1 MQEDARGA
9 VAGKV
14 ATRITPAAAVVA
26 AALGLAVLAEWAA
39 DSLQIARVKIQFV
52 PMAPATALCLVLLG
66 IVLMCRWGRYRNHS
80 VRIAC
85 EVAAGFVLVFNA
97 ILLIQFA
104 SEWPL
109 DIERWVAPEI
119 AVSRGFA
126 LGRMSPVAS
135 IMFVLLSLAVQ
146 PSFLLLF
153 KDRSKRLASQGLA
166 ALVVCVAA
174 ILVIGYWYGTPLLYG
189 GGFIPV
195 ALPTAVGFILLG
207 AGLLFDGPE
216 SMLFRLAVSESVFA
230 RFSRIAI
237 PGAIGI
243 ILVGGW
249 FTLAVI
255 SRADAHYR
263 VLSVAV
269 TAVLTA
275 GMVAFL
281 MSAVAR
287 HVQAVVSDAQSALQE
302 GEEKYRSLV
311 MNIPDVVWTSDS
323 YGRTTFVSSNV
334 EGVLGFTPEEVC
346 NDGPSAWFSRIHPED
361 VENVQQAF
369 KTLFKQGLPFG
380 IEYRIKRKDGTWIW
394 LHDRASPPYEKDGVW
409 FADGVSSDVTKRRA
423 AEQALE
429 DNLQFVQKLVEAI
442 PNPVFY
448 KGVDGKYRGCNRACE
463 DFLGLPHDAIIGKT
477 VYDIAPQEVADEY
490 RRRDRE
496 LFNNPGVQIY
506 EYKMIRADGT
516 ERDVVFYKST
526 FTDSSGKLAGLI
538 AVVVDITERKRA
550 EEEREHYRHR
560 FMQAQKMEALGTLT
574 GGIAHDFNNMLTV
587 ILGYSEML
595 LVGKEEGDPGYEDL
609 RKIIQTTLKAAELVR
624 TLMVCS
630 RQAEMEPIP
639 LDLNRQI
646 EQLKE
651 LLARTL
657 PRTIGIVLDLVDEP
671 AQVSADPSQI
681 AQMVMRLA
689 ANSAEAMPQGG
700 HLTIETKNVVLDE
713 DYCRSYAGVKPGPFV
728 MLGVSDT
735 GQGMDAETLERIFD
749 PFFTTKM
756 RDSRKGTG
764 LGMSVVQGIVDQHG
778 GHVTCESE
786 IGRGTSVKIYFPA
799 MESAK
804 RTEAVAEPP
813 LPRGRTETIL
823 LADDE
828 ELVRDLGKRIL
839 ERSGYRVLLAANGKE
854 ALARYKKEQENIS
867 LVILDLIMPE
877 MSGGQC
883 LEELLKVNPGVK
895 VLVATGFSPDA
906 QMQQGLDKAAKGLVF
921 KPYDVKKLLQSVRD
935 ALDAE

>member
-1 MQEDARGA
+1 VG
-9 VAGKV
+9 
-14 ATRITPAAAVVA
+14 
-26 AALGLAVLAEWAA
+26 
-39 DSLQIARVKIQFV
+39 
-52 PMAPATALCLVLLG
+52 
-66 IVLMCRWGRYRNHS
+66 
-80 VRIAC
+80 
-85 EVAAGFVLVFNA
+85 
-97 ILLIQFA
+97 
-104 SEWPL
+104 
-109 DIERWVAPEI
+109 
-119 AVSRGFA
+119 
-126 LGRMSPVAS
+126 
-135 IMFVLLSLAVQ
+135 
-146 PSFLLLF
+146 
-153 KDRSKRLASQGLA
+153 
-166 ALVVCVAA
+166 A
-174 ILVIGYWYGTPLLYG
+174 ILVVGYWYGTPLLYG
-189 GGFIPV
+189 GRFTPV

-216 SMLFRLAVSESVFA
+216 SMLFRLAMSESVFA

-237 PGAIGI
+237 PGAIAI

-249 FTLAVI
+249 FTLTVI

-263 VLSVAV
+263 VLSVVV

-275 GMVAFL
+275 GLVAFL

-287 HVQAVVSDAQSALQE
+287 HVQTVVSDAQSALRE

-323 YGRTTFVSSNV
+323 HGRTAFVSSNV
-334 EGVLGFTPEEVC
+334 ESVLGFTPEEVC
-346 NDGPSAWFSRIHPED
+346 NDGPAAWFSRIHPED

-369 KTLFKQGLPFG
+369 ETLFNKRLPFG
-380 IEYRIKRKDGTWIW
+380 IEYRVRRKDGTWIW

-409 FADGVSSDVTKRRA
+409 FADGVSSDVTKRRL

-429 DNLQFVQKLVEAI
+429 DNLQFVQNLLEAI

-448 KGVDGKYRGCNRACE
+448 KGVDGRYLGCNRACE
-463 DFLGLPHDAIIGKT
+463 EFLGLPHDSIVGKT
-477 VYDIAPQEVADEY
+477 VYDIAPREVADEY

-550 EEEREHYRHR
+550 EEEREHYRNRLLH
-560 FMQAQKMEALGTLT
+560 AQKMEALGTLT

-595 LVGKEEGDPGYEDL
+595 LVGKKEGDPGYEDL
-609 RKIIQTTLKAAELVR
+609 QKIIQTTLKAAELVR
-624 TLMVCS
+624 TLMICS

-651 LLARTL
+651 LLSRTL
-657 PRTIGIVLDLVDEP
+657 PRTIDTVLDLADEP

-700 HLTIETKNVVLDE
+700 RLTIETKNVVLDE
-713 DYCRSYAGVKPGPFV
+713 DYCRSHAGVKPGPFV

-735 GQGMDAETLERIFD
+735 GQGMDAETVERIFD

-786 IGRGTSVKIYFPA
+786 IGRGTAIKIYFPA
-799 MESAK
+799 IELQK

-813 LPRGRTETIL
+813 LRLGQTETIL
-823 LADDE
+823 VVDDE
-828 ELVRDLGKRIL
+828 ELVRDLAKRIL

-854 ALARYKKEQENIS
+854 ALALYKKEQENIS

-883 LEELLKVNPGVK
+883 LEELLKENPGVK

-906 QMQQGLDKAAKGLVF
+906 QMQQGLDKAAKGFVA
-921 KPYDVKKLLQSVRD
+921 KPYDVRRLLQSVRD